1 MSTNIFF
8 MNLDKIK
15 LNNKKVCCF
24 CRFFIYVC
32 HSNRMSSWNCEKFFA
47 LSTPSFSS
55 PIPCLH
61 EMWGNTG
68 RNLVEATYKNYIF
81 SQTQIYL
88 HRTRKWK
95 PNSQHTFAWSNWNP
109 PTNISFY
116 KHIWRKYK
124 QTEIKR
130 ISHGVYI
137 ITWCNWLWNVNII
150 HKHLL
155 LMNIWHKLLFKI

>member
-1 MSTNIFF
+1 MSTNII
-8 MNLDKIK
+8 NSDNIK

-32 HSNRMSSWNCEKFFA
+32 HSNRCLREIVKKF
-47 LSTPSFSS
+47 LRCLPPVFSS

-68 RNLVEATYKNYIF
+68 CNLVEATYKNYIF
-81 SQTQIYL
+81 SQTQICL
-88 HRTRKWK
+88 IHRTRKWK
-95 PNSQHTFAWSNWNP
+95 PNSQHTFIWSNWNP

-116 KHIWRKYK
+116 KHIWREHK

-130 ISHGVYI
+130 ISDGVYI

-155 LMNIWHKLLFKI
+155 LMNIWHKLLFEI